1 MMLQHVILPL
11 LEITEIYMELSESVR
26 MHIGKI
32 HYNVSNLER
41 AAYFYE
47 EGLGMKVLEKSEKSV
62 TLGTIAD
69 QPLLVL
75 RRVNNPTP
83 RKKTSGLYHVAIRLP
98 SREDL
103 ARLIYHLVNN
113 QVELDGVA
121 DHGVSESLYLTGPD
135 DMGIELTCD
144 RDYDQ
149 WPIDEDGQLDMIT
162 EELDLDDLILTI
174 QGKNKKWTGLPAGTT
189 IGHIHLRVAELKKTA
204 EFYTKLGFEITQAYG
219 EQALFFASG
228 EYHHHIGA
236 NTWQSAGS
244 DPLAADTAG
253 LNHFEIVLPDQNSL
267 ENLAKKLEE
276 AELALEKTEDGVS
289 LVDPNGI
296 HLKLVSAS

>member
-1 MMLQHVILPL
+1 
-11 LEITEIYMELSESVR
+11 MELSESVL
-26 MHIGKI
+26 MYIGKV

-47 EGLGMKVLEKSEKSV
+47 EGLGMKVLEKSDQSI

-69 QPLLVL
+69 QTLLVL
-75 RRVNNPTP
+75 HRVNNPTP
-83 RKKTSGLYHVAIRLP
+83 RKKTTGLYHVAIRLP

-121 DHGVSESLYLTGPD
+121 DHGVSEALYLTGPE

-144 RDYDQ
+144 RDYEQ
-149 WPIDEDGQLDMIT
+149 WPIDEEGQLDMIT

-174 QGKNKKWTGLPAGTT
+174 QGKNKKWTGLPADTT
-189 IGHIHLRVAELKKTA
+189 IGHIHLRVAELEKTT
-204 EFYTKLGFEITQAYG
+204 EFYTTLGFEITQAYG

-236 NTWQSAGS
+236 NTWQSAGA
-244 DPLAADTAG
+244 DPLAADTSG
-253 LNHFEIVLPDQNSL
+253 LNHFEIVLPDQNCI
-267 ENLAKKLEE
+267 ENLVKILEE
-276 AELALEKTEDGVS
+276 AEITLEKTDDGVY

-296 HLKLVSAS
+296 HLKLVSAT